1 MHNFGPIHFKGI
13 SLIKSNA
20 VSSRKI
26 EDDFNFLVNFFSNFL
41 ISFFVA
47 RYLTV
52 SLRGP
57 VLTLR
62 RGAERRVVLGHE
74 L

>member
-1 MHNFGPIHFKGI
+1 MHNFGLIHFEGI

-47 RYLTV
+47 RFLTV

-57 VLTLR
+57 VLKP
-62 RGAERRVVLGHE
+62 
-74 L
+74 

>member
-1 MHNFGPIHFKGI
+1 MHNFGPIHFKVGVPFFVARY
-13 SLIKSNA
+13 LTLYE
-20 VSSRKI
+20 I

-52 SLRGP
+52 SRIGVQCSNLKTKAPAR
-57 VLTLR
+57 
-62 RGAERRVVLGHE
+62 
-74 L
+74 